1 MNSLFM
7 FDRFLFETTINI
19 NPDKVIYDLKQATSF
34 GEIQEIGYKLKQIGD
49 GTTRNV
55 YDLGRN
61 LVLKLAKYPNN
72 SISNLKEVDSYQC
85 LGKEYAAQIVDFDT
99 ENYYWL
105 VMERV
110 KTITAREFQSKL
122 TELIGFPL
130 TPEDIASRFKTVI
143 SKEVYVVGGYYYL
156 PQVLQPGRYH
166 SGTERGRGLRQLHG
180 LLCGHSS
187 WFKEFNNRLVKCRI
201 MAGDL
206 GFGNFGLRL
215 STDEL
220 VLLDYG
226 FEMIEGD
233 QIECHS

>member
-1 MNSLFM
+1 M
-7 FDRFLFETTINI
+7 FDRFLFETSVNL
-19 NPDKVIYDLKQATSF
+19 DKVIYDLRQATSF
-34 GEIQEIGYKLKQIGD
+34 GEIQEIGYKLELIGE

-61 LVLKLAKYPNN
+61 LVLKLAKYPDD
-72 SISNLKEVDSYQC
+72 STSNLKEVDSYQC
-85 LGKEYAAQIVDFDT
+85 LGKEYAAQIVDYDSK
-99 ENYYWL
+99 NYYWL
-105 VMERV
+105 VMEKV
-110 KTITAREFQSKL
+110 KTITPREFQSKL

-130 TPEDIASRFKTVI
+130 TPEDIASRFNTVI
-143 SKEVYVVGGYYYL
+143 SKKVYMVDRYYYF
-156 PQVLQPGRYH
+156 PEILQPGRYH
-166 SGTERGRGLRQLHG
+166 SSTEKGRGLRQLHG

-187 WFKEFNNRLVKCRI
+187 WFKEFNNRLVNCRI

-206 GFGNFGLRL
+206 GSGNFGLRL